1 MKKMALAAAVAA
13 VFFGFSA
20 GASAAGGPAT
30 ILRLGS
36 SGQSGVSVKTEHGVK
51 VFRGAPVKRQEPAGG
66 PASAPAAKTVVI
78 RKEVIVEHHYHSR
91 IRHLRTQGFFSGHP
105 LKSRRFTQGFFSGPV
120 DKGRR

>member
-1 MKKMALAAAVAA
+1 MKKMVLAAAAA
-13 VFFGFSA
+13 AMAFAMGA
-20 GASAAGGPAT
+20 GASAAGPST

-36 SGQSGVSVKTEHGVK
+36 SGQSGVSMKTEHGVK
-51 VFRGAPVKRQEPAGG
+51 VFRGAPVKREMLAGG
-66 PASAPAAKTVVI
+66 PTSALATKTVII

-120 DKGRR
+120 DKGRH